1 MKIPGIILRRLYTNG
16 SLQNV
21 EGGVQFEL
29 KNRLSD
35 AELTG
40 IAEVQINGDVVPLDE
55 LMLDLGEGETV
66 RASELGGREP
76 LSFKL
81 RQELSMRAP
90 GAALAK
96 GKHQIKMAFETKP
109 FGRLSFKVTDLLS
122 DGSPKERQKK
132 QDDGQPR
139 IPYDKDEDYN
149 PEMIAKRRDF
159 IEKFTGTKMEHS
171 SKYSF
176 DPELLRGNIE
186 NFTGVV
192 QVPIGFAGPLTVH
205 GEHAEGDY
213 LVPLATTEGTL
224 VASYSRGMK
233 VLNRSGGV
241 RCTVLEDRMQR
252 APVFIFENAR
262 EAREFKH
269 WVDRHFDQIRAAA
282 EETSSVARLLELDS
296 FLANHFVFMRFNFST
311 GDAAGQNMVGRA
323 TLAGCDWILE
333 NSKTVRK
340 FYLESNL
347 AGDKKGT
354 QVNIM
359 RTRGKRVV
367 AEATIKR
374 DVLLDVMR
382 ADTESLFFHYNVA
395 NVGAFLSGSNNNGC
409 HSPNALTAMFI
420 ATGQDVANVAESSAG
435 IVYCQLTPEK
445 DLHLSLTIPSLIV
458 ATHGGGTGLPT
469 QREAL
474 EAMGC
479 FGKGKVNKFAEIVA
493 GVALAGEVSL
503 AASISSLEWVSSHEK
518 FGRNR

>member
-16 SLQNV
+16 SLQNID
-21 EGGVQFEL
+21 GGVQFAL

-35 AELTG
+35 AELTR
-40 IAEVQINGDVVPLDE
+40 ISEVQINGDDVPLDE
-55 LMLDLGEGETV
+55 LLVDFGEGQAV
-66 RASELGGREP
+66 PASELEGRNPVDFP
-76 LSFKL
+76 LRK
-81 RQELSMRAP
+81 ELSLRVP
-90 GAALAK
+90 RPSLEK
-96 GKHQIKMAFETKP
+96 GKHQIKLAFETKP

-122 DGSPKERQKK
+122 DGMMKPEPK
-132 QDDGQPR
+132 QDDGKR
-139 IPYDKDEDYN
+139 IPYDKDEDYT
-149 PEMIAKRRDF
+149 PEMIAKRRAF
-159 IEKFTGTKMEHS
+159 IEKFTGAELKHTGQ
-171 SKYSF
+171 YSF
-176 DPELLRGNIE
+176 DPETTRGNIE

-192 QVPIGFAGPLTVH
+192 QVPVGFAGPLHVR
-205 GEHAEGDY
+205 GEHADGEF

-224 VASYSRGMK
+224 VASYNRGMK
-233 VLNRSGGV
+233 VLNKSGGV

-252 APVFIFENAR
+252 APVFIFESAR
-262 EAREFKH
+262 EAREFKF
-269 WVDRHFDQIRAAA
+269 WVDQHFDDIRRAA
-282 EETSSVARLLELDS
+282 EETSSIARLREIDS

-374 DVLLDVMR
+374 EVLLEVMR

-435 IVYCQLTPEK
+435 VVYAELTPEK

-458 ATHGGGTGLPT
+458 ATHGGGTGLAT

-474 EAMGC
+474 DAMGC
-479 FGKGKVNKFAEIVA
+479 LGKGKVNKFAEIVA

>member
-1 MKIPGIILRRLYTNG
+1 MRIPGMILRRLYTNG

-21 EGGVQFEL
+21 EGGVRFEL

-35 AELTG
+35 ATLTA
-40 IAEVQINGDVVPLDE
+40 ISEIRINDATIPLDE
-55 LMLDLGEGETV
+55 LMLDMGNGEEL
-66 RASELGGREP
+66 RASDLGKNGAVEFP
-76 LSFKL
+76 L
-81 RQELSMRAP
+81 RQSITMRAP
-90 GAALAK
+90 RSELRK
-96 GKHQIKMAFETKP
+96 GKHQIKMDFETKP
-109 FGRLSFKVTDLLS
+109 FGRLSFRVTDSLS
-122 DGSPKERQKK
+122 DGTVVEKPKT
-132 QDDGQPR
+132 DNATR
-139 IPYDKDEDYN
+139 IPYDKDYDHN
-149 PEMIAKRRDF
+149 PKMIAKRRRF
-159 IEKFTGTKMEHS
+159 IEEFSGGSLEHT

-176 DPELLRGNIE
+176 DPELTQGNIE
-186 NFTGVV
+186 SFTGVA
-192 QVPIGFAGPLTVH
+192 QVPLGFAGPLRVH
-205 GEHAEGDY
+205 GEHADGDFI
-213 LVPLATTEGTL
+213 VPLATSEGTL
-224 VASYSRGMK
+224 VASYNRGMK
-233 VLNRSGGV
+233 VLNLSGGV
-241 RCTVLEDRMQR
+241 ECTVLEDRMQR
-252 APVFIFENAR
+252 APVFIFDRAR

-269 WVDRHFDQIRAAA
+269 WVDRNFADIRAAA
-282 EETSSVARLLELDS
+282 EDTSSVARLLEIDS
-296 FLANHFVFMRFNFST
+296 FLANHFVFIRFNFST

-323 TLAGCDWILE
+323 TLGACDWILE

-347 AGDKKGT
+347 AGDKKGS

-374 DVLLDVMR
+374 EVLLEEMR

-395 NVGAFLSGSNNNGC
+395 NIGAFLSGSNNNGC

-435 IVYCQLTPEK
+435 VVYAELTPEK

-474 EAMGC
+474 GILGC
-479 FGKGKVNKFAEIVA
+479 TGPGKVNKFAEIVA

-503 AASISSLEWVSSHEK
+503 AASISSLEWVSSHER